1 MHLSGGAPNR
11 SRWTRSERAP
21 PLKNIDPAQA
31 SDIALVELTRSGVN
45 EAYAELWKRHAP
57 AVVTAARYFT
67 GFDPEDVAQEA
78 FLRILQQIQAGRGPD
93 TAFRAYAI
101 MTARNVA
108 TNMAR
113 DRKSTE
119 ITGVDDSAFEAA
131 SAELPGTEAQ
141 VLRSAFTQQVFASL
155 PTRWQ
160 EVLWYREVEDLPVQE
175 FSTYL
180 GMTENAT
187 SALLKRAKEG
197 FKQAWIAAN
206 LEPVAGLQPECQWV
220 VDKLPQLVRGKAT
233 MHTRRRVTAHFETC
247 ARCAILSEQSEHLH
261 SRLAM
266 VLLPALLG
274 GAGATGY
281 LASSQWSSVS
291 AASSLPP
298 FVAPS
303 APPALAPGDPMAT
316 LVGGSV
322 PKIVGVPLAA
332 LAVGALAVSISF
344 TVAASPGS
352 SPAAVEVQAE
362 GPKRP
367 QAAPSERDAGRDE
380 PSGQHDG
387 ANGEG
392 GRAPDAVGQSS
403 DDGATD
409 EENLANDGDGASG
422 KNGAETGGAV
432 DPVPAPISIVYAPLS
447 GIPIDGV
454 EQGVFPRLVGLG
466 ASQATIDLTFTNEH
480 GETATRTVAADLQ
493 GRWATSAVPLMG
505 QVTVTGRQTYTIAD
519 GDRVDAEVVLG
530 TFAVGW
536 GLDME
541 VEIESAQTTRIRVTG
556 FAGGTRNQVVNIES
570 TAVGT
575 LAARQA
581 ATAPG
586 EVVLVVPYARASL
599 GDLYYWLGDT
609 SVGPRRVWWHQL

>member
-1 MHLSGGAPNR
+1 M
-11 SRWTRSERAP
+11 
-21 PLKNIDPAQA
+21 KNIDPAQA

-131 SAELPGTEAQ
+131 SAEIPGTEAQ

-206 LEPVAGLQPECQWV
+206 LEPVAGLPPECQWV

-247 ARCAILSEQSEHLH
+247 ARCAILSEQSEQLH

-281 LASSQWSSVS
+281 LASSQWGAATAGGAPVFDPA
-291 AASSLPP
+291 AASSLAP
-298 FVAPS
+298 FT
-303 APPALAPGDPMAT
+303 APPAEPALAPLAPGDPVAA
-316 LVGGSV
+316 LAGGTVS
-322 PKIVGVPLAA
+322 KIVGVPLAA
-332 LAVGALAVSISF
+332 LAVGALAVSIAF

-352 SPAAVEVQAE
+352 SPAAVELQAE
-362 GPKRP
+362 GPKHP
-367 QAAPSERDAGRDE
+367 QTAPSERDAGDGE
-380 PSGQHDG
+380 PSGKGAG
-387 ANGEG
+387 AN
-392 GRAPDAVGQSS
+392 DAGDRGADADGVS
-403 DDGATD
+403 DDGVSGGGATAGD
-409 EENLANDGDGASG
+409 DSAGDGDGASG
-422 KNGAETGGAV
+422 ENGAETGDDGSAS
-432 DPVPAPISIVYAPLS
+432 APTSIAYAPLS
-447 GIPIDGV
+447 GAPIDGV
-454 EQGVFPRLVGLG
+454 EPGVFPRLVGLG
-466 ASQATIDLTFTNEH
+466 ASQATIDLTFANEY
-480 GETATRTVAADLQ
+480 GEAVTRTVAADLQ
-493 GRWATSAVPLMG
+493 GRWAASTVPLMG
-505 QVTVTGRQTYTIAD
+505 QVTVTGRQAYTMAD

-536 GLDME
+536 GLDIA
-541 VEIESAQTTRIRVTG
+541 VDIESAQSTRIRVTG
-556 FAGGTRNQVVNIES
+556 VTGETRNQVVNIES

-575 LAARQA
+575 LAARQV

-586 EVVLVVPYARASL
+586 EVVLIVPYARASL
-599 GDLYYWLGDT
+599 GDLHYWQGDT
-609 SVGPRRVWWHQL
+609 SEGPRRVWWRQL